1 MREYTM
7 VQPLWKTVLQFLI
20 RLKIHLPYDSEMSA
34 MGMYPREM
42 KTMFTQKPVQEQS

>member
-1 MREYTM
+1 M
-7 VQPLWKTVLQFLI
+7 VQPLWKAVLQFLI

-42 KTMFTQKPVQEQS
+42 KTMFTQTPVQEQS